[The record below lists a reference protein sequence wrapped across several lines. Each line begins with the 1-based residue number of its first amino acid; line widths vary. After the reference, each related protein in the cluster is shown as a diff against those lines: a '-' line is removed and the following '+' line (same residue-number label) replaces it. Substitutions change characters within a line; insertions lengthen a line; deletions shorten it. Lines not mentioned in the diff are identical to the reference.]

1 MCYICISDLSF
12 LLLTREKW
20 IAQVA
25 WQVCTFITHVDNGF
39 VSVLGFPLMTRVTWM
54 TVSQL
59 TATYCFYGYTAEKL
73 PANSLS
79 VIPIKNH
86 KGPTNIWR
94 SYFSHIGIRWKIQ
107 SQKSSLLSLLLN
119 IIKHLCVVAKLSLFF
134 PFYFPLPRYPLPLN
148 LASTKN
154 VHCSALVYLEPFLCA
169 YEMLATLSSLCL
181 VTNLLKKT
189 YRSDAVT
196 N

>member
-107 SQKSSLLSLLLN
+107 SQKKLFVVTFTQYNKTFVRCSQTFPLLSLLFST
-119 IIKHLCVVAKLSLFF
+119 ASLSLATESGEHKKC
-134 PFYFPLPRYPLPLN
+134 PL
-148 LASTKN
+148 
-154 VHCSALVYLEPFLCA
+154 
-169 YEMLATLSSLCL
+169 
-181 VTNLLKKT
+181 
-189 YRSDAVT
+189 
-196 N
+196 